1 MNSTQ
6 SAATS
11 RGRCGDCM
19 TILSRPAGCGSDR
32 TKVRRLQRRFK
43 QCRMQP
49 DGQQIW
55 RPCIG
60 RPRSGHGGH
69 CPQEWSVW
77 YRQAEQILHGAMD
90 VLRFMS
96 RRRRIDW
103 SHWGPPSPA
112 SMRPV
117 RTYEDVE
124 LTPADAT
131 TASMRPPPGLEV
143 GREDDGRSRT
153 ATGKV
158 LRRGPAE
165 ITELGGDTPLPGAMV
180 EITTPVPTGEA
191 GDWTHAEQQQQ

>member
-1 MNSTQ
+1 MHRAEKEMNSTQ
-6 SAATS
+6 STATS

-60 RPRSGHGGH
+60 RPRPGHGGH

-77 YRQAEQILHGAMD
+77 YQQAEQILHEAMD

-103 SHWGPPSPA
+103 SHWGPPSAA

-143 GREDDGRSRT
+143 GREGDGRSRT

-165 ITELGGDTPLPGAMV
+165 IIELGGDTPLPGVMV

-191 GDWTHAEQQQQ
+191 GD